1 MLAMQDMLALSASL
15 PSVEFA
21 PGEIVVE
28 EGGSSG
34 ALWILVSGALR
45 VRKGAVVVNTV
56 TRPGALIGEIAV
68 LLDGVNGATVE
79 ATEPSVLRH
88 AADGKALLASDPL
101 ISRLVAIG
109 LAERLNFVT
118 DLSRRPEAAVRRRAR
133 ALDGERRPRPA
144 RAAAGPERPAGLGA
158 RPEPG
163 VLTGASDGASR
174 SEDGSRRRPGRGQAQ
189 ALRAHHRSPRG
200 RSLRQIDVDMARHR
214 ADLPAGVED
223 PGGADPVGPRSLA
236 A

>member
-1 MLAMQDMLALSASL
+1 MLAMQDMLTLSASL
-15 PSVEFA
+15 PTVEFA
-21 PGEIVVE
+21 PGEFVVE

-45 VRKGAVVVNTV
+45 VRKGPITVNTV

-109 LAERLNFVT
+109 LAERLNVVT
-118 DLSRRPEAAVRRRAR
+118 TYLADLKQQYGDAP
-133 ALDGERRPRPA
+133 
-144 RAAAGPERPAGLGA
+144 GLSMVSDVLAKLAQGQAPTA
-158 RPEPG
+158 RP
-163 VLTGASDGASR
+163 
-174 SEDGSRRRPGRGQAQ
+174 GS
-189 ALRAHHRSPRG
+189 
-200 RSLRQIDVDMARHR
+200 AR
-214 ADLPAGVED
+214 D
-223 PGGADPVGPRSLA
+223 PNPEY
-236 A
+236 